1 MHVGSN
7 KIDVFVLYAGHV
19 VAQLVAALRYEPE
32 GCGFHSRWCH
42 CNFSLTWS
50 FRPHYG
56 PGVDS
61 ASNRNEYQVYFLEVK
76 AAGA

>member
-1 MHVGSN
+1 
-7 KIDVFVLYAGHV
+7 V
-19 VAQLVAALRYEPE
+19 VEALCYKPE
-32 GCGFHSRWCH
+32 GRGVDSRGCH
-42 CNFSLTWS
+42 WNFSLTYS

-61 ASNRNEYQVYFLEVK
+61 ASNRNKYQQYVPGVK